1 MKYFYSVVSQT
12 VTTHTSLNY
21 LQVNKIMKARVRGQ
35 IQQLKD
41 NAVELILQEAAEAFA
56 IERTRGELKQE
67 FPSIDDVP
75 RAVSD

>member
-1 MKYFYSVVSQT
+1 
-12 VTTHTSLNY
+12 
-21 LQVNKIMKARVRGQ
+21 MKAEVKGQ

-56 IERTRGELKQE
+56 IERTREELKHE
-67 FPSIDDVP
+67 FPSIDDVA